1 MVRAADLP
9 AVGEVL
15 RFVVQPSGRLLSF
28 EPEIVIVAGYTGRD
42 RDAVL
47 AHIRELAELG
57 VPPPESVPS
66 FYAASPELLTQRD
79 VVVTAEPETS
89 GEAEV
94 ALLVDGEDC
103 YVTLASDHTD
113 RAAERIDVELSK
125 RMCHKVVAQ
134 GAWPLGAVL
143 GHWDTLRLKGWIAN
157 GTEQEYQSGS
167 AGSLLPADEIL
178 AAIPWRT
185 KPSRFAVLCGTVP
198 TTGGLRASRSFRAE
212 LTDSLTSA
220 TLELVYHVEVRDFLD
235 RPGSTRARSTASGAG
250 HLGAT
255 ARSYSVEISP
265 ERTAAL
271 QARLEALERRLLG

>member
-1 MVRAADLP
+1 MVRAADLS

-42 RDAVL
+42 RNAVL
-47 AHIRELAELG
+47 AHIRELTEIG

-66 FYAASPELLTQRD
+66 FYGASPELLTQRD

-113 RAAERIDVELSK
+113 RAAERIDIELSK
-125 RMCHKVVAQ
+125 RMCHKVVAR
-134 GAWPLGAVL
+134 GAWPLSDVI
-143 GHWDTLRLKGWIAN
+143 GHWDALQLKGWIAN
-157 GTEQEYQSGS
+157 GTEQEYQSGN
-167 AGSLLPADEIL
+167 AGSLLSADEIL
-178 AAIPWRT
+178 AAIPWKTR
-185 KPSRFAVLCGTVP
+185 PSCFAVLCGTVP
-198 TTGGLRASRSFRAE
+198 AIGGLRASPSFRAE
-212 LTDSLTSA
+212 LTDSLTGA
-220 TLELVYHVEVRDFLD
+220 TLELTYHVAVRDFLD
-235 RPGSTRARSTASGAG
+235 RPGSTAARV
-250 HLGAT
+250 GAT
-255 ARSYSVEISP
+255 ARAYSVEISP

-271 QARLEALERRLLG
+271 RARLEALERRLRG